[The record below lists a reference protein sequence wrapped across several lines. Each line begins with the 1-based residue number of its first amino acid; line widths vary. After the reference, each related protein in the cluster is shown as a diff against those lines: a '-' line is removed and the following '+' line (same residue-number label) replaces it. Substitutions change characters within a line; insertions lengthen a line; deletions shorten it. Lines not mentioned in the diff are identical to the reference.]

1 MPTVKV
7 RNLKNKEVG
16 DVELL
21 DSVFGVEL
29 NESLIHAAV
38 VNYQA
43 NGRQGTS
50 ATKTRG
56 NVSGSGRKLWKQKG
70 TGRARIA
77 SLRSPLW
84 KGGGNVHG
92 PQPRDWSYQMPK
104 KMRRGALRSA
114 LSERLREGNLI
125 VIDEFAIAAPKT
137 KEFIGAIEGLK
148 LSDDKRKAVKT
159 LIVDSLDNSNL
170 ILSSRNVEKTKV
182 TNSFGLNIYD
192 ILYHEKLLIS
202 KSAAAE
208 LNELLDPKREG
219 AKDSEEVPVKEA
231 KPKKAKAPAAE
242 AVAEPVKEEAPKAAK
257 PKKETAA
264 EEAPKAEKPAKKEA
278 AADEALKAAKPKKA
292 AAEEVKAEKPK
303 KEAAPAKEKA
313 PKKADKEATDNE

>member
-16 DVELL
+16 DVELN
-21 DSVFGVEL
+21 DAVFGVEL
-29 NESLIHAAV
+29 NEALIHSAV
-38 VNYQA
+38 MNYQA

-56 NVSGSGRKLWKQKG
+56 NVSGSGKKLWKQKG

-125 VIDEFAIAAPKT
+125 IIDEFSFSNPKT
-137 KEFIGAIEGLK
+137 KDFIAAIGSLK
-148 LSDDKRKAVKT
+148 LSDGSKVVKT
-159 LIVDSLDNSNL
+159 LIVDSLDNANL

-192 ILYHEKLLIS
+192 IIYHEKLLIS
-202 KSAAAE
+202 KAAVEE
-208 LNELLDPKREG
+208 LTSLLDPKREG
-219 AKDSEEVPVKEA
+219 S
-231 KPKKAKAPAAE
+231 KAEE
-242 AVAEPVKEEAPKAAK
+242 AV
-257 PKKETAA
+257 A
-264 EEAPKAEKPAKKEA
+264 EEAPKAKKEA
-278 AADEALKAAKPKKA
+278 KPKVEKKSPKA
-292 AAEEVKAEKPK
+292 EAPAEETPVQPAPVEEV
-303 KEAAPAKEKA
+303 EAAPAVETVEEA
-313 PKKADKEATDNE
+313 PAEATSEEAAKDE

>member
-16 DVELL
+16 DVELS
-21 DSVFGVEL
+21 DAVFGVEL
-29 NESLIHAAV
+29 NESLIHSAV

-125 VIDEFAIAAPKT
+125 IIDGFEFKNPKT
-137 KEFIGAIEGLK
+137 SEFLGAMGTLGLI
-148 LSDDKRKAVKT
+148 DKKTRTKT
-159 LIVDSLDNSNL
+159 LIIDSLDNANL
-170 ILSSRNVEKTKV
+170 ILSSRNVQKTKI

-192 ILYHEKLLIS
+192 IIYHEKLLIS
-202 KSAAAE
+202 KAAVEE
-208 LNELLDPKREG
+208 LNALLDPKKETG
-219 AKDSEEVPVKEA
+219 AAAEVVVEE
-231 KPKKAKAPAAE
+231 KPK
-242 AVAEPVKEEAPKAAK
+242 
-257 PKKETAA
+257 
-264 EEAPKAEKPAKKEA
+264 AKKE
-278 AADEALKAAKPKKA
+278 
-292 AAEEVKAEKPK
+292 
-303 KEAAPAKEKA
+303 
-313 PKKADKEATDNE
+313 

>member
-16 DVELL
+16 EVTLSDA
-21 DSVFGVEL
+21 VFGVEL
-29 NESLIHAAV
+29 NEALIHSAV
-38 VNYQA
+38 MNYQA

-125 VIDEFAIAAPKT
+125 VIDEFGFESPKT
-137 KEFIGAIEGLK
+137 RDFLGAISTLELGSGK
-148 LSDDKRKAVKT
+148 KPVKT
-159 LIVDSLDNSNL
+159 LIIDSLDNQNL

-192 ILYHEKLLIS
+192 IIYHEKLLIS
-202 KSAAAE
+202 KSALDE
-208 LNELLDPKREG
+208 LTALLDPKRESV
-219 AKDSEEVPVKEA
+219 KTEEVVEA
-231 KPKKAKAPAAE
+231 AVEEKPKAK
-242 AVAEPVKEEAPKAAK
+242 KAAK
-257 PKKETAA
+257 PK
-264 EEAPKAEKPAKKEA
+264 AEK
-278 AADEALKAAKPKKA
+278 
-292 AAEEVKAEKPK
+292 V
-303 KEAAPAKEKA
+303 EAAPAVEEA
-313 PKKADKEATDNE
+313 PAIEAAPEAVEAAPAVDGAPAPAEEPAVDETAAVENKSGGDNE

>member
-16 DVELL
+16 DVELI
-21 DSVFGVEL
+21 DAIFGVEL
-29 NESLIHAAV
+29 NEALIHSAV
-38 VNYQA
+38 MNYQA

-125 VIDEFAIAAPKT
+125 IIDEFGFKNPKT
-137 KEFIGAIEGLK
+137 SEFLGAIKGLGLAEK
-148 LSDDKRKAVKT
+148 GSKKPVKT
-159 LIVDSLDNSNL
+159 LIIDSLDNLNL
-170 ILSSRNVEKTKV
+170 ILSTRNVEKTKV

-192 ILYHEKLLIS
+192 IIYHEKLLIS
-202 KSAAAE
+202 KAALEELSA
-208 LNELLDPKREG
+208 LLDPKRESG
-219 AKDSEEVPVKEA
+219 AAEVEAVEEAPKAKAKKEAAPTEAGDEPKAKKEA
-231 KPKKAKAPAAE
+231 KPKAEKAPKQEAA
-242 AVAEPVKEEAPKAAK
+242 PVEEAPAEA
-257 PKKETAA
+257 AA
-264 EEAPKAEKPAKKEA
+264 EEAPAVETAE
-278 AADEALKAAKPKKA
+278 
-292 AAEEVKAEKPK
+292 
-303 KEAAPAKEKA
+303 
-313 PKKADKEATDNE
+313 EATDND

>member
-16 DVELL
+16 EVTLSDA
-21 DSVFGVEL
+21 VFGVEL
-29 NESLIHAAV
+29 NEALIHSAV
-38 VNYQA
+38 MNYQA

-125 VIDEFAIAAPKT
+125 IIDGFEFKT
-137 KEFIGAIEGLK
+137 SKTRDFVGAIGGLALGDGK
-148 LSDDKRKAVKT
+148 KVVKT
-159 LIVDSLDNSNL
+159 LIIDSLDNQNL

-192 ILYHEKLLIS
+192 IIYHEKLLIS
-202 KSAAAE
+202 KSAVEE
-208 LNELLDPKREG
+208 LSALLDPKRETG
-219 AKDSEEVPVKEA
+219 KVDEVVEAAPVEETP
-231 KPKKAKAPAAE
+231 KAK
-242 AVAEPVKEEAPKAAK
+242 KAAK
-257 PKKETAA
+257 PKA
-264 EEAPKAEKPAKKEA
+264 EKAEDERAKA
-278 AADEALKAAKPKKA
+278 
-292 AAEEVKAEKPK
+292 
-303 KEAAPAKEKA
+303 AAPAKEAKAEEGAPAKKAKVEDAPSEKPKA
-313 PKKADKEATDNE
+313 PVKPKAKKEVTEEAAKDE

>member
-16 DVELL
+16 EVTLSDA
-21 DSVFGVEL
+21 VFGVEL

-38 VNYQA
+38 RNFQA

-84 KGGGNVHG
+84 KGGGNAHG
-92 PQPRDWSYQMPK
+92 PQPRDWSYAMPK

-114 LSERLREGNLI
+114 LSERLREGNII
-125 VIDEFAIAAPKT
+125 VIDEFGFATPKT
-137 KEFIGAIEGLK
+137 KDFLAAASSLGLVENK
-148 LSDDKRKAVKT
+148 KRAKT
-159 LIVDSLDNSNL
+159 LVIDSLDNENL
-170 ILSSRNVEKTKV
+170 VLSTRNVEKTKV

-192 ILYHEKLLIS
+192 IIYHERLLIS
-202 KSAAAE
+202 KAAIEE
-208 LNELLDPKREG
+208 LNELLDPTREG
-219 AKDSEEVPVKEA
+219 TKADEAEVEVVEEKPKAAKKAKVAKTAEGTAEAVTPTEEQPVKAKKEA
-231 KPKKAKAPAAE
+231 KPKAE
-242 AVAEPVKEEAPKAAK
+242 NEEGV
-257 PKKETAA
+257 
-264 EEAPKAEKPAKKEA
+264 KAEKPAK
-278 AADEALKAAKPKKA
+278 AAKKPKA
-292 AAEEVKAEKPK
+292 VEAGEEVME
-303 KEAAPAKEKA
+303 
-313 PKKADKEATDNE
+313 NE

>member
-7 RNLKNKEVG
+7 RNLSNKEVG
-16 DVELL
+16 DIELS
-21 DSVFGVEL
+21 DAVFGVEL

-38 VNYQA
+38 VNFQA

-56 NVSGSGRKLWKQKG
+56 DVSGSGRKLWKQKG

-92 PQPRDWSYQMPK
+92 PQPRDWSYKMPK

-125 VIDEFAIAAPKT
+125 VIEEFAFDTPRTKDFLAAVGT
-137 KEFIGAIEGLK
+137 LS
-148 LSDDKRKAVKT
+148 LSDTKKPAKT
-159 LIVDSLDNSNL
+159 LVIDSLDNLNL
-170 ILSSRNVEKTKV
+170 ILSSRNVQKTKV

-192 ILYHEKLLIS
+192 IIYHEKLLIS
-202 KSAAAE
+202 KAAVAE
-208 LNELLDPKREG
+208 LNDLLDPARESGKHAEAAEVAVEEKPKAKRTAKPKAEAAEG
-219 AKDSEEVPVKEA
+219 GSPAAKKEA
-231 KPKKAKAPAAE
+231 KPKAAKAK
-242 AVAEPVKEEAPKAAK
+242 KEEAPAVDAG
-257 PKKETAA
+257 A
-264 EEAPKAEKPAKKEA
+264 E
-278 AADEALKAAKPKKA
+278 
-292 AAEEVKAEKPK
+292 
-303 KEAAPAKEKA
+303 
-313 PKKADKEATDNE
+313 EATDNG